1 MHRGIPDEILPCRE
15 KGTREIRVMRSSN
28 LIRWGGLAALLGG
41 ILGIVIPP
49 FLSVAWFATKGGAE
63 SSEHPLVA
71 VWVEPFSHAFGPL
84 LGFAPP
90 YVVYLTYGKIFLLKT
105 LGFLVGLLALHAWQA
120 PRAGGLEKWGFRVAL
135 VGTVL
140 LMVGLIG
147 AFWVG
152 TIWVGAVGF
161 SYFAF
166 VVPAYLLMVVGWTL
180 FGIGTLRA
188 EVAPRLGAW
197 LLIVGGLGFYV
208 ITNLLGQHNSMG
220 WMLVALAWTF
230 LGYALWSA
238 RDVPAGQPSRVR

>member
-1 MHRGIPDEILPCRE
+1 
-15 KGTREIRVMRSSN
+15 MRFSN
-28 LIRWGGLAALLGG
+28 LIRWGGLAAMLGG
-41 ILGIVIPP
+41 ILGILIPP

-63 SSEHPLVA
+63 SLEQPLVA
-71 VWVEPFSHAFGPL
+71 VWVEPFGRAFGPL
-84 LGFAPP
+84 LSFAPP
-90 YVVYLTYGKIFLLKT
+90 YVVYLTYGKIFLFEI
-105 LGFLVGLLALHAWQA
+105 LGFLVGLVALHAWQA
-120 PRAGGLEKWGFRVAL
+120 PRAGGLEKWGFRLAL
-135 VGTVL
+135 VGSVL
-140 LMVGLIG
+140 LIVGLIG

-166 VVPAYLLMVVGWTL
+166 VVPAYSLMVVGWTL

-188 EVAPRLGAW
+188 KVAPLLGAW

-220 WMLVALAWTF
+220 WGLVALAWIV

-238 RDVPAGQPSRVR
+238 RGMPAEQPSRVR